1 MTSEMKLDKLMVF
14 LYVGEND
21 KTIHLT
27 IKKRG
32 YRLLCNEKKKLNKN
46 RVAKTITDVFMIAPE
61 PRNKIRCVQ
70 CEKKVKILIKK
81 MNHDLKL

>member
-1 MTSEMKLDKLMVF
+1 MVF

-27 IKKRG
+27 IKKQRG
-32 YRLLCNEKKKLNKN
+32 YELLCNDKKKIN
-46 RVAKTITDVFMIAPE
+46 RNRIAKSITDLFVIAPE

-70 CEKKVKILIKK
+70 CEKKVKILIDK
-81 MNHDLKL
+81 MNQDL

>member
-1 MTSEMKLDKLMVF
+1 MVF

-32 YRLLCNEKKKLNKN
+32 YELLCNDKKKLNKN
-46 RVAKTITDVFMIAPE
+46 RVAKSITDIFVIAPE
-61 PRNKIRCVQ
+61 PRNKTRCVL
-70 CEKKVKILIKK
+70 CERKVKILIKK
-81 MNHDLKL
+81 MNEDL

>member
-1 MTSEMKLDKLMVF
+1 MVF

-32 YRLLCNEKKKLNKN
+32 YQLLCNDKKKINKN
-46 RVAKTITDVFMIAPE
+46 RVAKSITDIFAIAPE
-61 PRNKIRCVQ
+61 PRNKTRCVQ

-81 MNHDLKL
+81 MNQVL